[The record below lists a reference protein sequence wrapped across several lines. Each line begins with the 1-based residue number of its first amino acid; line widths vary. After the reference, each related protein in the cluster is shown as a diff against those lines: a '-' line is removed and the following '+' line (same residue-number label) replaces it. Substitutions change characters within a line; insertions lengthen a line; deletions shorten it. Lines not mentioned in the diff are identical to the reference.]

1 MEGQMKVPYTLSV
14 ILLLLMIGQS
24 VLGLVFPEQY
34 RDLEWVRTTWF
45 GNDWVTLVL
54 AVPLLSA
61 GLLFEQRGSVRGRLL
76 WLGVLGYGVYNY
88 AFYLFGAALNAFLPL
103 YIILFLLSLIA
114 LIFSLSEINV
124 SQIATRFDSKTPVRI
139 IGGYLVLIAL
149 GLTLTWLGMWAA
161 HIFGGQPTPVEPEA
175 FKLVV
180 ALDLT
185 LMVPA
190 LASGGVLLW
199 RRQGWGYLISAIAAI
214 QGTLYLIVLSVN
226 GVILS
231 MRGLVKTSADL
242 LLWGALAVATAAATG
257 VLLFH
262 VRRK

>member
-1 MEGQMKVPYTLSV
+1 MKLPYTLSV
-14 ILLLLMIGQS
+14 MLLLLMIGQA

-34 RDLEWVRTTWF
+34 RDLEWIRATWF
-45 GNDWVTLVL
+45 GNDWVTLAL

-61 GLLFEQRGSVRGRLL
+61 GLLLEQGGSVRGRLL
-76 WLGVLGYGVYNY
+76 GLGVLGYGVYNY

-103 YIILFLLSLIA
+103 YILLFLLSVTA
-114 LIFSLSEINV
+114 LIFSLSRINV
-124 SQIATRFDSKTPVRI
+124 SHIATRFDSRTPVRI
-139 IGGYLVLIAL
+139 IGGYLVFVAF
-149 GLTLTWLGMWAA
+149 GLVLVWLGMWAA

-199 RRQGWGYLISAIAAI
+199 RGHPWGYVISAIASI
-214 QGTLYLIVLSVN
+214 QGTLYLIVLAVN

-231 MRGLVKTSADL
+231 MRGLVKGPTDVPI
-242 LLWGALAVATAAATG
+242 WGTLAAATAVAT
-257 VLLFH
+257 VLLLSH
-262 VRRK
+262 VRRE

>member
-1 MEGQMKVPYTLSV
+1 MVGQA
-14 ILLLLMIGQS
+14 

-34 RDLEWVRTTWF
+34 RDTEWIRATWF

-54 AVPLLSA
+54 GVPLLSV
-61 GLLFEQRGSVRGRLL
+61 GLLLEQRNSVRGRLL

-103 YIILFLLSLIA
+103 YILLFLLSVMA
-114 LIFSLSEINV
+114 LIFSLSQINV
-124 SQIATRFDSKTPVRI
+124 RKIATQFDSRTPVRI
-139 IGGYLVLIAL
+139 IGGYLSFVAL
-149 GLTLTWLGMWAA
+149 GLSLTWLVMWAA

-199 RRQGWGYLISAIAAI
+199 RRHHWGYLISAIAAI

-231 MRGLVKTSADL
+231 LRGLVKTSADL
-242 LLWGALAVATAAATG
+242 LLWGTLAVATAAATG

-262 VRRK
+262 IRRK